1 MLWGFSVLKDEQ
13 MKAIAELEEKM
24 DVTLL
29 SFSGINIKNAEL
41 TKDDLEQI
49 EKLES
54 ELGISLVAV
63 KVEQD

>member
-13 MKAIAELEEKM
+13 MKAIAELEEKL
-24 DVTLL
+24 DITLL
-29 SFSGINIKNAEL
+29 SFSGINIRNAEL

-54 ELGISLVAV
+54 DLGLSLVAV
-63 KVEQD
+63 KVE

>member
-13 MKAIAELEEKM
+13 IKAINELEEKTG
-24 DVTLL
+24 VTLL
-29 SFSGINIKNAEL
+29 AFSGINIKNAEL

-54 ELGISLVAV
+54 ELGLSLVAV
-63 KVEQD
+63 KVE

>member
-13 MKAIAELEEKM
+13 MKAIAELEEKL
-24 DVTLL
+24 DITLL

-41 TKDDLEQI
+41 TKDDLDQI

-54 ELGISLVAV
+54 DLGLSLVAV
-63 KVEQD
+63 KVE